1 SAAAFSGHRYKPIS
15 AYGIIGDMSTAAL
28 VGLDGSIDWC
38 CLPRFDAPSLFGAL
52 LDAERG
58 GRFRIAPR
66 GPCTAAQRY
75 LPQTNVLATT
85 FELADG
91 SVLEVTDFMPY
102 GGEGR
107 AFHGYHE
114 IHRRISCTRGEAEA
128 GILFEPR
135 FGYGASPVRFRPR
148 RHGVLATDAE
158 NEAVTLAS
166 MADVWW
172 CVDDDAGRV
181 TAQLRLAARDL
192 PVWVVLRYDDDEVRP
207 IERYEPEVRFEE
219 TVDFWR
225 RWAESLRYEGPH
237 RDEVVRSA
245 QVLKLLF
252 YQPTGAI
259 VAAPTTSLPEEEG
272 GVRNWDYRFTWLRD
286 SAFTL
291 NALYAVGRTEEA
303 DDFMRFLK
311 RVTRKPSED
320 HLQIMFGV
328 GGERELPERELE
340 HLEGWRGSR
349 PVRVGNAAYRQLQLD
364 IYGELMETAY
374 LWSQTHEMPEGL
386 WSLLSALADW
396 VCDNWQRRD
405 AGIWEVRSDLQH
417 YVFSKIMCWVALDRA
432 VRMAD
437 ALAQPERSRRWR
449 TERDRVH
456 AEVLERG
463 WNDARGAFVQ
473 HYDTDA
479 LDAAALLI
487 PRIGFLP
494 PDDARVRGTVEA
506 IQRELTGPRQELVY
520 RYLNPDGLPGHE
532 GVFSICTFW
541 LADAL
546 ILMGDIDAG
555 ERIFDR
561 MLSHANHLGLYSEQ
575 IHQETGDF
583 LGNFP
588 QGLTHIALI
597 NTAQLLAWARGGE
610 PGQTLPAGTWRS
622 PERAAPGQAEGEPE
636 REETPT
642 RPS

>member
-1 SAAAFSGHRYKPIS
+1 
-15 AYGIIGDMSTAAL
+15 MSTAAL

-38 CLPRFDAPSLFGAL
+38 CLPRFDSPSLFGAL
-52 LDAERG
+52 LDADVG
-58 GRFRIAPR
+58 GRFRIAPE
-66 GPCTAAQRY
+66 GPHTASQRY
-75 LPQTNVLATT
+75 LPDTNVLVTS
-85 FELADG
+85 FELEDG

-114 IHRRISCTRGEAEA
+114 VHRRIRCTRGEAAAE
-128 GILFEPR
+128 ILFEPR

-148 RHGVLATDAE
+148 RHGVLATDGE
-158 NEAVTLAS
+158 DEAITLSS

-172 CVDDDAGRV
+172 CVDDADARV
-181 TAQLRLAARDL
+181 TARLRLAERDL

-207 IERYEPEVRFEE
+207 IERYEPRVRFEE
-219 TVDFWR
+219 TVAFWR
-225 RWAESLRYEGPH
+225 RWTDSLSYQGPD
-237 RDEVVRSA
+237 RGPVVRSA
-245 QVLKLLF
+245 LVLKLLF
-252 YQPTGAI
+252 YEPSGAI
-259 VAAPTTSLPEEEG
+259 IAAPTTSLPEEEG

-291 NALYAVGRTEEA
+291 NALHAIGRTEEA
-303 DDFMRFLK
+303 DDFMAFLQ
-311 RVTRKPSED
+311 RVTRKASED

-328 GGERELPERELE
+328 GGERDLSERDLE
-340 HLEGWRGSR
+340 HLEGWRGSA

-364 IYGELMETAY
+364 IYGEVMETAY
-374 LWSQTHEMPEGL
+374 LWSQTKPMPEGL
-386 WSLLSALADW
+386 WSLLSELADW
-396 VCDNWQRRD
+396 VCDNWRRPD
-405 AGIWEVRSDLQH
+405 SGIWEVRAGVQH

-437 ALAQPERSRRWR
+437 ALDHPERGRRWR
-449 TERDRVH
+449 AERDRVH

-463 WNDARGAFVQ
+463 WNEARGAFVQ

-479 LDAAALLI
+479 LDASALLI

-494 PDDARVRGTVEA
+494 PDDERVRRTVAA
-506 IQRELTGPRQELVY
+506 IQADLTGPRQELVY

-546 ILMGDIDAG
+546 ILTGDVPAG
-555 ERIFDR
+555 ERIFHR
-561 MLSHANHLGLYSEQ
+561 MLGHANHLGLYSEQ
-575 IHQETGDF
+575 IHQDTGAF

-597 NTAQLLAWARGGE
+597 NTAQLLAAQRGEE
-610 PGQTLPAGTWRS
+610 PRTEGPAGTWRS
-622 PERAAPGQAEGEPE
+622 PGRAAPGQAEEEPE

-642 RPS
+642 RPARRDPPASR